1 MTPRIALP
9 AFQVPSG
16 PSVVAA
22 LYPGATNL
30 ALDGTRSLSFDRAG
44 RLIRAFWD
52 GRSIRRSL
60 DDRYVEKRKTGTY
73 PWSSVRRELDPA
85 GRDAL
90 LMAIACEV
98 SAIQRD
104 LDRGPAILPEEG
116 RLELAARLPD
126 ILRWTPHTLEADA
139 RRFRSIYLPVPI
151 LPPDQY
157 GALVVQ
163 VTEGCSYNQCTF
175 CRLYRDRP
183 FHVKSPGELR
193 VHVRGVREFFG
204 EGLRLRTGIF
214 LADANALVL
223 PSARLLEVFSL
234 LHEELPLGPGGLRGV
249 CSFIDAF
256 SGVPKSAEDLRGLA
270 RQGLRRVYLG
280 LESGCDDLVQLLGKP
295 ATATEALD
303 LVARLREAG
312 VHVGIIVLLGIG
324 GDRYGERHLTESLA
338 IVNAMRLGRQDLLY
352 LSPLAADPDSVYR
365 RREREAGIRPL
376 TEAETDAQLAALEAG
391 LRFDPRDR
399 PKVALY
405 DIRDFIY

>member
-1 MTPRIALP
+1 MTPRVALP
-9 AFQVPSG
+9 AFRVPSG
-16 PSVVAA
+16 PSVAAA

-60 DDRYVEKRKTGTY
+60 DDRYVEKRKTGAY
-73 PWSSVRRELDPA
+73 PWSSARRELDPT
-85 GRDAL
+85 GREAL
-90 LMAIACEV
+90 LKAIACEV
-98 SAIQRD
+98 SAIRRG
-104 LDRGPAILPEEG
+104 LDRGPGLLPDDG
-116 RLELAARLPD
+116 RLELAARLQD
-126 ILRWTPHTLEADA
+126 ILRWTPGALEADA

-175 CRLYRDRP
+175 CRLYRGRP

-193 VHVRGVREFFG
+193 AHVRGVREFFG

-223 PSARLLEVFSL
+223 PPARLLDVLSL
-234 LHEELPLGPGGLRGV
+234 LHAELPIGPGGLRGV
-249 CSFIDAF
+249 YSFIDAF
-256 SGVPKSAEDLRGLA
+256 SGAPKSAEELRELA
-270 RQGLRRVYLG
+270 GQGLRRVYLG
-280 LESGCDDLVQLLGKP
+280 LESGCDDLLQLLGKP
-295 ATATEALD
+295 ATAAEALD

-312 VHVGIIVLLGIG
+312 VHVGIIALLGIG
-324 GDRYGERHLTESLA
+324 GDRYGERHLTDTLA
-338 IVNAMRLGRQDLLY
+338 AVNAMRLGKQDLLC

-365 RREREAGIRPL
+365 QREREAGIRPL
-376 TEAETDAQLAALEAG
+376 TEAETDAQLRALKAG
-391 LRFDPRDR
+391 LRFDPRGR

-405 DIRDFIY
+405 DIRDFVY